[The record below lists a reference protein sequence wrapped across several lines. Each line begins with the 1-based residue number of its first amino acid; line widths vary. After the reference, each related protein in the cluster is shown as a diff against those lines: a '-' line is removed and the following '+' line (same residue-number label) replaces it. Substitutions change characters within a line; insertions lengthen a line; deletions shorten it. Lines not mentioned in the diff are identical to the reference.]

1 MSTWNRGKPQAKGV
15 VVYHR
20 PWTAREDRWP
30 SSVVKGGEAAG
41 EEKGDGAAVGGRP
54 QPLMAATD
62 GVSVCASSRVLE
74 TSRGRP
80 ARHGL
85 LPRAARQQAART
97 RVAAQQ
103 RGVGGLPPRRCLF
116 GTPWTAPHRWTVQT
130 LPSL

>member
-1 MSTWNRGKPQAKGV
+1 MSTWNRGRPQAKGV

-62 GVSVCASSRVLE
+62 GVSVCASSRVLAGGGWLA
-74 TSRGRP
+74 TP
-80 ARHGL
+80 AL
-85 LPRAARQQAART
+85 LVWNPVDRASQVDCAD
-97 RVAAQQ
+97 
-103 RGVGGLPPRRCLF
+103 
-116 GTPWTAPHRWTVQT
+116 TAELV
-130 LPSL
+130 S